1 MTQSFGNRLEI
12 ECVHV
17 AQTIDKRLTIQ
28 TMKTIELVEESRNQ
42 MVLSAHIR
50 SQSVSQFFSTRVS
63 ANKRVQLISVHV
75 PV

>member
-1 MTQSFGNRLEI
+1 MTQSFGNRPEI

-42 MVLSAHIR
+42 MVLSAHRR
-50 SQSVSQFFSTRVS
+50 SQSVRFF
-63 ANKRVQLISVHV
+63 H
-75 PV
+75 

>member
-42 MVLSAHIR
+42 MVLSAHR
-50 SQSVSQFFSTRVS
+50 RTSQSVRFF
-63 ANKRVQLISVHV
+63 H
-75 PV
+75 